1 MSYLSDK
8 TGRPKE
14 EGGHKRINVSL
25 NLCTRDVLDSDSVE
39 NKSNLIEYC
48 VDEFINPKWVAHH
61 EPNVTINYDPSM
73 FVEGAAFGF
82 IPSFN
87 PVNAV
92 LNMMCCFN
100 FDCEEGGVAFRVTVN
115 GEQGL
120 NLVENPSKKNG
131 YTCSC
136 GYDGKQLGFED
147 PWKRFY
153 NQDRYVFTFEFKP
166 LKQAVMVCVKD
177 VYLFVQLVENP
188 LLKEEELFTFLRDIL

>member
-1 MSYLSDK
+1 MSWMNEEK

-25 NLCTRDVLDSDSVE
+25 NLYTRNVLDSTE
-39 NKSNLIEYC
+39 NKSKSFEYF
-48 VDEFINPKWVAHH
+48 VNDFVNPKWVARH
-61 EPNVTINYDPSM
+61 EPNITINYDSSS
-73 FVEGAAFGF
+73 FIEGASFEF
-82 IPSFN
+82 VPSFN

-100 FDCEEGGVAFRVTVN
+100 FDCQEGGVAFRVTVN
-115 GEQGL
+115 GEKGL
-120 NLVENPSKKNG
+120 NLVENPSEENG

-136 GYDGKQLGFED
+136 GYNEKELGFED

-153 NQDRYVFTFEFKP
+153 NQDRYIFRFEFKP
-166 LKQAVMVCVKD
+166 LKQSVMACVKD

-188 LLKEEELFTFLRDIL
+188 LLKEEELFGLLGDI